1 MGNVIE
7 NRAVVELVPLGPTTP
22 GPAQGW
28 LVGPVRVERAE
39 DVPGWP
45 NLLSAELP
53 RELEALI
60 PAAVLDQLGPSPRWR
75 VVASLVGPGRLRVE
89 QLA

>member
-1 MGNVIE
+1 MANVIE

-60 PAAVLDQLGPSPRWR
+60 PVAVAVEFGTAPRWR
-75 VVASLVGPGRLRVE
+75 VEASLVGPGRIRVE
-89 QLA
+89 AVG